1 MIWRMIWD
9 IDVIKKE
16 RDSVVEPQFAMAALF
31 YINGKKFVLCKCMFV
46 CAVCM
51 HVYMHI

>member
-1 MIWRMIWD
+1 MAQWD

-31 YINGKKFVLCKCMFV
+31 YINGKKFVLMCKCMFDV
-46 CAVCM
+46 LYVCM
-51 HVYMHI
+51 YICTYE